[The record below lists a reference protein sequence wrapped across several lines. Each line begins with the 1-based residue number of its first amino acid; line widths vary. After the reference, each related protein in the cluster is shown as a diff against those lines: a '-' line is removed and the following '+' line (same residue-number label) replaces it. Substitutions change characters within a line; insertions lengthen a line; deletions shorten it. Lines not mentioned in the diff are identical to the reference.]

1 MIAQIRGAVLEVRL
15 NQIVLDVS
23 GVGYQ
28 ITVAPDLAS
37 KQSIGTVL
45 SLHTSLVVRED
56 SWTLFGFEDLDAKI
70 LFEQLQSVSGIGP
83 KVASTLLSVYA
94 PTELQSAIASQ
105 DNAALE
111 RVPGIGKK
119 VASRII
125 LELKDKFGPSYKSKN
140 SISGPWRNQIIGA
153 LTGLGYSSKEAEIAI
168 EEALSVFGAMPS
180 ESDLPEIL
188 KLALAQTKRA
198 NS

>member
-1 MIAQIRGAVLEVRL
+1 MIAQLKGAVLEVRL
-15 NQIVLDVS
+15 NQLVLDVG

-28 ITVAPDLAS
+28 LTVAPDLAA
-37 KQSIGTVL
+37 KQSLGTVI

-56 SWTLFGFEDLDAKI
+56 AWTLFGFEELESKL
-70 LFEQLQSVSGIGP
+70 LFEQLQSVTGIGP
-83 KVASTLLSVYA
+83 KVASALLSVYS
-94 PTELQSAIASQ
+94 PTELQAAISAQ

-125 LELKDKFGPSYKSKN
+125 LELKDKFGGSYKNKDA
-140 SISGPWRNQIIGA
+140 ITGPWRNQVIGA
-153 LTGLGYSSKEAEIAI
+153 LTGLGYSNKEAEIAI
-168 EEALSVFGAMPS
+168 DAAVSAFGRAPT

-188 KLALAQTKRA
+188 KTALTQTRKT
-198 NS
+198 NT

>member
-1 MIAQIRGAVLEVRL
+1 MIAQLKGAVLEVRL
-15 NQIVLDVS
+15 NQLVLDVG

-28 ITVAPDLAS
+28 LTVAPDLAA
-37 KQSIGTVL
+37 KQSLGTVI

-56 SWTLFGFEDLDAKI
+56 AWTLFGFEELESKL
-70 LFEQLQSVSGIGP
+70 LFEQLQSVTGIGP
-83 KVASTLLSVYA
+83 KVASALLSVYS
-94 PTELQSAIASQ
+94 PTELQAAISAQ

-125 LELKDKFGPSYKSKN
+125 LELKDKFGVSYKNKDA
-140 SISGPWRNQIIGA
+140 ITGPWRNQVIGA
-153 LTGLGYSSKEAEIAI
+153 LTGLGYSNKEAEIAI
-168 EEALSVFGAMPS
+168 DAAVSAFGRAPT

-188 KLALAQTKRA
+188 KTALTQTRKT
-198 NS
+198 NT